1 MRFAKYHGL
10 GNDFIMLADP
20 DDAVELDADA
30 VVRMCDRRFGIGAD
44 GVIRVGTGRRGA
56 EFFMDYVNSDG
67 SVGEMCGNGIRC
79 VALFARDEGLSSS
92 NPLLVDTRAGIKE
105 LSVEGDHVRV
115 DMGPPIFAPGAIP
128 VHWSGSDALHMKL
141 ETDTGIVEAASLSM
155 GNPHAVLF
163 VDEPNDVALAEV
175 GPLLEKNRAF
185 PNGANIEFTAVESP
199 TEIRV
204 RVWERGAGQTLA
216 CGTGACAAA
225 VAAVLLGGAEAV
237 VRVQLP
243 GGTLE
248 IEWNGSLEKEA
259 PVYMTGPATHSFSGE
274 IDLDALEGAGRVG
287 RGNPPD

>member
-10 GNDFIMLADP
+10 GNDFIMLADL
-20 DDAVELDADA
+20 DDAIKLDAGA

-44 GVIRVGTGRRGA
+44 GVIRIGPGRRGA
-56 EFFMDYVNSDG
+56 ELFMDYVNSDG

-79 VALFARDEGLSSS
+79 VALFAREEGLSDS
-92 NPLLVDTRAGIKE
+92 NPLLVDTRAGVKE
-105 LSVEGDHVRV
+105 LTVDGDRVRV
-115 DMGPPIFAPGAIP
+115 DMGPPIFAPKDIP
-128 VHWSGSDALHMKL
+128 VDWSGSDALHAKL
-141 ETDTGIVEAASLSM
+141 ETDTGIVAAACLSM

-163 VDEPNDVALAEV
+163 VDGPDEIALAEV
-175 GPLLEKNRAF
+175 GPLLEKNKAF

-225 VAAVLLGGAEAV
+225 VAAVLLRGAEPI

-243 GGTLE
+243 GGSLD
-248 IEWNGSLEKEA
+248 IEWSGSLEKEA

-274 IDLDALEGAGRVG
+274 VDLDALEEGGGVDR
-287 RGNPPD
+287 RSPSD